1 MDAVLLGSDGAVDC
15 GANLGDPTKV
25 GFNDIITCVGGLM
38 GAEIVDI
45 HPLFK
50 DAAPTLAH
58 IAEGDIHPNNDG
70 HQAIAEAVIAVYKGD

>member
-1 MDAVLLGSDGAVDC
+1 
-15 GANLGDPTKV
+15 V
-25 GFNDIITCVGGLM
+25 GLNDIITCVGGLM

-50 DAAPTLAH
+50 DAAPALTH

-70 HQAIAEAVIAVYKGD
+70 HRAIADAVIAAYKGD